1 MTIEVTLPGSKSHTH
16 RAMICALLA
25 KGQSLLKGWLKSEDT
40 LLTLEAIQA
49 LGAEVEEVEEGL
61 LVKGTGG
68 RLKAPRHPLFLGN
81 SGTSLRLLTAVSAL
95 SDGEVLLL
103 GNQRLHERPIGP
115 LTDALR
121 RWGVEAKDQRGFPPV
136 LVKGSVPKGGGNWV
150 ECSQS
155 SQFLS
160 ALLLLSPYAE
170 REAVVEPKG
179 KLVSWPYV
187 QVTLEV
193 MGAFGL
199 EVVERDGGFSVPK
212 GTFKPTVY
220 HVPPDPSSATYVF
233 LAGAITGRWV
243 KVKGL
248 NPRGSHP
255 DLGFIKV
262 LEQMGCEVVE
272 GEGGVCL
279 RGRGLKGVEVDM
291 AGMPDAVPA
300 LAVAAAFAEGETLI
314 KGIGHLRLKE
324 SDRIVA
330 LETNLRAMGVK
341 VSSTEDSLRIEG
353 QGEARPCAINPF
365 GDHRIAMAFAIASLK
380 VEGVRIL
387 DRECVKKSFPEFWSL
402 FQTLKEALC
411 G

>member
-25 KGQSLLKGWLKSEDT
+25 QGQSLLKGWLKSEDT
-40 LLTLEAIQA
+40 LFTLEAIRA
-49 LGAEVEEVEEGL
+49 FGGGVEEVSEGL
-61 LVKGTGG
+61 LVMGTSG
-68 RLKAPRHPLFLGN
+68 RLKAPGRPLFLGN

-95 SDGEVLLL
+95 SEGEVLLL
-103 GNQRLHERPIGP
+103 GNERLHQRPIGP

-121 RWGVEAKDQRGFPPV
+121 RWGVEAKDQGGFPPV
-136 LVKGSVPKGGGNWV
+136 LVKAPVLRGGANWV

-160 ALLLLSPYAE
+160 ALLLISPYAE
-170 REAVVEPKG
+170 RESFVEARG

-193 MGAFGL
+193 MEAFGL
-199 EVVERDGGFSVPK
+199 EVIEKDGGFFVPK
-212 GTFKPTVY
+212 GTFESTVY

-248 NPRGSHP
+248 NPRGYHP

-272 GEGGVCL
+272 EEDGVSL
-279 RGRGLKGVEVDM
+279 RGKGLKGIEVDM
-291 AGMPDAVPA
+291 ARMPDAVPA

-324 SDRIVA
+324 SDRIAA
-330 LETNLRAMGVK
+330 LETNLKAMGVR

-353 QGEARPCAINPF
+353 QGGVRPCVVDPF

-402 FQTLKEALC
+402 FQTFKEALC

>member
-1 MTIEVTLPGSKSHTH
+1 MLEVTLPGSKSHTH
-16 RAMICALLA
+16 RAMVCALLA
-25 KGQSLLKGWLKSEDT
+25 QGESLLKGWLKSEDT

-103 GNQRLHERPIGP
+103 GNQRLHQRPVGP

-121 RWGVEAKDQRGFPPV
+121 RWGVEARDQEGFPPV
-136 LVKGSVPKGGGNWV
+136 MVKGSVPKGGWNWV

-160 ALLLLSPYAE
+160 ALLIVSPYAE

-199 EVVERDGGFSVPK
+199 EVVEKEGVFSVPK
-212 GTFKPTVY
+212 GAFKPTVY

-243 KVKGL
+243 RVKDL

-272 GEGGVCL
+272 GEGGISL
-279 RGRGLKGVEVDM
+279 RGKGLKGVEVDM

-324 SDRIVA
+324 SDRIAA
-330 LETNLRAMGVK
+330 LEANLRAMGVK
-341 VSSTEDSLRIEG
+341 VSSTEDSLRIEA
-353 QGEARPCAINPF
+353 QGEIRPCAIDPF
-365 GDHRIAMAFAIASLK
+365 GDHRMAMAFAIASLK
-380 VEGVRIL
+380 VEGIKVL

-402 FQTLKEALC
+402 YQKLKEVLC